1 MRLEAEDM
9 PIGVFLAVVDP
20 LDFAACRRAND
31 AGPERERVCVALSN
45 AHLPRPGE
53 AFEERTRRGCSDGSA
68 SYATEH
74 EELGDV
80 HHARV
85 FRDARSALGEREPR
99 EHAIDTDEEG
109 MVIRRGPP
117 ALVDLNIEQA
127 IVPHH
132 ERHVLTE
139 IVRVELK
146 EPTQN
151 VRVGG
156 RDGLQEDDAFAR
168 LVHEVR
174 LPHYVA

>member
-1 MRLEAEDM
+1 M
-9 PIGVFLAVVDP
+9 PIGIFLAVVDTP
-20 LDFAACRRAND
+20 DVSARRRAND
-31 AGPERERVCVALSN
+31 AGPERERICIALAN
-45 AHLPRPGE
+45 AHLPRPRE
-53 AFEERTRRGCSDGSA
+53 ALEERTRRCPPDGSA

-80 HHARV
+80 HHVGV
-85 FRDARSALGEREPR
+85 FRDARSTLRQREPR
-99 EHAIDTDEEG
+99 EHAIDADEEG

-117 ALVDLNIEQA
+117 SLVDLNIEQA

-151 VRVGG
+151 VRVGV
-156 RDGLQEDDAFAR
+156 RDGLEEDDAFAR
-168 LVHEVR
+168 LVHEER